1 MATLESKR
9 RRQDNLIEYM
19 INNPQLPETYCARD
33 CGVPNSTYFD
43 WKKNDPYFLEE
54 LNRRIK
60 EKWADSERLATETM
74 ISLMKEKN
82 FNATRYIL
90 DNLGY
95 KPVDKIQA
103 DINNSITINICDEE
117 TGPQQEAE
125 EVNE

>member
-1 MATLESKR
+1 
-9 RRQDNLIEYM
+9 
-19 INNPQLPETYCARD
+19 
-33 CGVPNSTYFD
+33 
-43 WKKNDPYFLEE
+43 
-54 LNRRIK
+54 
-60 EKWADSERLATETM
+60 M

-117 TGPQQEAE
+117 TGPQQEA
-125 EVNE
+125 NE

>member
-9 RRQDNLIEYM
+9 RRQDNLIEFM
-19 INNPQLPETYCARD
+19 LDNPHLPETHCARA

-43 WKKNDPYFLEE
+43 WKKNDPYFTEE
-54 LNRRIK
+54 LDRRIK
-60 EKWADSERLATETM
+60 ERWKDSERLAVDTM
-74 ISLMKEKN
+74 IGLMKEKN

-103 DINNSITINICDEE
+103 DVNNSITINISDEE
-117 TGPQQEAE
+117 TDPQQEAE
-125 EVNE
+125 EANE